1 MVSAGEEEGDS
12 DDEILLRLGHASAAG
27 TIAQGPRAG
36 MRIPPSARLGA
47 IVETRVR
54 DRRAGLP
61 TRAPPIET
69 ARPLDEP
76 ELDFA

>member
-1 MVSAGEEEGDS
+1 MARTREEEGDS

-36 MRIPPSARLGA
+36 MRILSS
-47 IVETRVR
+47 V
-54 DRRAGLP
+54 GLP
-61 TRAPPIET
+61 TRAPPIEP

-76 ELDFA
+76 ELDLA